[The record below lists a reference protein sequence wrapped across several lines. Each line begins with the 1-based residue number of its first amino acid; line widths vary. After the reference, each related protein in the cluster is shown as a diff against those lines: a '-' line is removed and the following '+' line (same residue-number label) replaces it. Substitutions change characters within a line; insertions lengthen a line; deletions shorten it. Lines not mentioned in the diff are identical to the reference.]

1 MKYSNIR
8 TLLEA
13 DKRSKQ
19 NDRTEYTEYGEFAV
33 CIDSAGSPFLVDSDV
48 AKLIANRKWCRSN
61 GYPCANI
68 GGKIVRLHDCVM
80 AIRFGEKPLKS
91 YVDHIN
97 QDKSDNRSINLRFV
111 SPQASALNMPLR
123 SNNTSGVK
131 GVSHTKNGRYRAYI
145 TANGKWKALGT
156 YDTVGEAKE
165 ARKNAE
171 LKYGYL

>member
-1 MKYSNIR
+1 MEYSNIR

-13 DKRSKQ
+13 EKRSKQ
-19 NDRTEYTEYGEFAV
+19 NDRTEYTDYGAFAV

-68 GGKIVRLHDCVM
+68 GGNIIRLHDCVM
-80 AIRFGEKPLKS
+80 AVRCEEKPQNA
-91 YVDHIN
+91 YADHIN

-111 SPQASALNMPLR
+111 TPQASALNMPLR

-131 GVSHTKNGRYRAYI
+131 GVSRTKNGRYRAYI
-145 TANGKWKALGT
+145 TACGKWKSLGT
-156 YDTVGEAKE
+156 YDTVEEATE
-165 ARKNAE
+165 VRKTAE